1 MAPNRPF
8 VVHPILTAYAIGYQ
22 NPDAVY
28 IADQVLPRVPVGGE
42 KFSWTEYSLEE
53 GFAVPD
59 NNVGRTGRVNR
70 IELSGEE
77 KESAVKD
84 FGLEIPIPNSDIDA
98 ARNAREKKLST
109 VDPERQA
116 ARRIK
121 SYNMNNREI
130 RVAALIQDP
139 NTYSAGRKQA
149 LAGTDRWSDYENSSP
164 IEDIKDAM
172 RSTLVH
178 RPNTAVMGEIV
189 WHYLSSHP
197 EIVNAIRGNL
207 TNKGIVTK
215 EEFARLFGL
224 RRILVGESQIN
235 AARPGQVANLQMVW
249 GNSLQ
254 LLYINSDA
262 GPDGDVTFGFTA
274 EYGSLVVMRRE
285 DGDVGL
291 QGGVIIREGERVKE
305 LVVARDVGFQI
316 SNAVTV

>member
-1 MAPNRPF
+1 MTVRPF
-8 VVHPILTAYAIGYQ
+8 VTHAILTAYAIGYQ

-59 NNVGRTGRVNR
+59 NTVGRTGRVNR

-84 FGLEIPIPNSDIDA
+84 YGLEIPIPNSDIEA

-109 VDPERQA
+109 IDPERQA

-130 RVAALIQDP
+130 RVASLIQDP
-139 NTYSAGRKQA
+139 NTYAASRRLA
-149 LAGTDRWSDYENSSP
+149 LTGTDKWSDYDNSSP
-164 IEDIKDAM
+164 IADIKDAM

-178 RPNTAVMGEIV
+178 RPNTAVMGELV

-224 RRILVGESQIN
+224 RRVLVGESQIN

-249 GNSLQ
+249 GTSLQ

-305 LVVARDVGFQI
+305 LVVAKDTGFQI
-316 SNAVTV
+316 SGAVAA